1 MGKAKRWMVAV
12 LLAGSLPVAMVAG
25 EGAGTQAGDGGGA
38 GTRAAESPVNLERA
52 LQVMLTVDVEGQG
65 LGDFIRRLSEQ
76 TRTNIVVNWNAVGSA
91 GVTRTTPV
99 SLHVKGLPYEQVI
112 KTLVEVLPGGGGGKE
127 STRLNYTVG
136 DNTLVITTNGAIGKG
151 VVTQL
156 YPLQKVMEYRLVGEA
171 GGAGGDAKLV
181 ERVLREV
188 LRRAGEPLEDRNHGL
203 AMKNGMLAAT
213 ISERGQMVL
222 SRATGMLNLPVKP
235 GQFAPGTAV
244 TASAK
249 KAGEAWSAA
258 GGGGGEGV
266 VRLAREPE
274 KAGVNIALL
283 PGTKEELGKGLPQ
296 LAATV
301 TDGGV
306 VLIGPREALAGRTM
320 FAAYEL
326 REVIKRLG
334 QRQKPAPAPVEVQ
347 AGIVKMLETQVPAVG
362 GWGGEGDLGR
372 LPGVMIGY
380 NGVLLVFGTAD
391 QQRGVSAAL
400 GGLMR

>member
-1 MGKAKRWMVAV
+1 
-12 LLAGSLPVAMVAG
+12 
-25 EGAGTQAGDGGGA
+25 
-38 GTRAAESPVNLERA
+38 
-52 LQVMLTVDVEGQG
+52 
-65 LGDFIRRLSEQ
+65 
-76 TRTNIVVNWNAVGSA
+76 
-91 GVTRTTPV
+91 
-99 SLHVKGLPYEQVI
+99 
-112 KTLVEVLPGGGGGKE
+112 
-127 STRLNYTVG
+127 
-136 DNTLVITTNGAIGKG
+136 
-151 VVTQL
+151 
-156 YPLQKVMEYRLVGEA
+156 
-171 GGAGGDAKLV
+171 
-181 ERVLREV
+181 
-188 LRRAGEPLEDRNHGL
+188 
-203 AMKNGMLAAT
+203 
-213 ISERGQMVL
+213 
-222 SRATGMLNLPVKP
+222 
-235 GQFAPGTAV
+235 
-244 TASAK
+244 
-249 KAGEAWSAA
+249 
-258 GGGGGEGV
+258 V